1 MIFFGADLF
10 CYWPSGRG
18 KCWPLSFFCWP
29 SGGGVVVGFFYPGAR
44 LRAGG
49 NAGIDFIGLLE
60 TRLAPGLLSVRYKH
74 GNLATPPDTGAHFPL
89 LPDDVTTVF
98 PAMQARAV
106 VYIISPLVE
115 YTVPVLVLVILL
127 AYHSDGSH
135 VPPSSSLPLL
145 SNNPC
150 WCHRTYTIS
159 LTYVRC
165 TTSPYVRTSVLV
177 LAKGS
182 YRPF

>member
-1 MIFFGADLF
+1 MTWIENQGT
-10 CYWPSGRG
+10 
-18 KCWPLSFFCWP
+18 
-29 SGGGVVVGFFYPGAR
+29 
-44 LRAGG
+44 
-49 NAGIDFIGLLE
+49 E
-60 TRLAPGLLSVRYKH
+60 TRLAPGLLSVRYTY
-74 GNLATPPDTGAHFPL
+74 GNLATPPDTGTHFPL

-115 YTVPVLVLVILL
+115 YTVPVLILVILL

-159 LTYVRC
+159 LTYIRC
-165 TTSPYVRTSVLV
+165 TTSPYVRTSVW
-177 LAKGS
+177 
-182 YRPF
+182 